1 MSFISQLRAKSRPC
15 DLILTLDNIYIQ
27 KKLSMRIALFR
38 TFQTYTVSQQYLVFN
53 DILNPITNGGGVFRT
68 QSNFVAFRDPRKD
81 EYIDMFHA
89 DFSYL
94 SIY

>member
-1 MSFISQLRAKSRPC
+1 
-15 DLILTLDNIYIQ
+15 
-27 KKLSMRIALFR
+27 MRIALFR

-68 QSNFVAFRDPRKD
+68 RSNFAALTDPRKD
-81 EYIDMFHA
+81 KYIEMFHA

-94 SIY
+94 STGCPKIMESLLIFSFLSFKSPKDLF